1 MLGRRG
7 AAVLL
12 DGGMGH
18 QLKRMGVK
26 IEGENHFCSAIQ
38 VTLAELRAPRK
49 TPVVAA
55 QPGTAPAV
63 AVAQFCADAA

>member
-26 IEGENHFCSAIQ
+26 IEGEVGTMQRFLGVA
-38 VTLAELRAPRK
+38 LANE
-49 TPVVAA
+49 
-55 QPGTAPAV
+55 
-63 AVAQFCADAA
+63 ADPPMVQSLTI